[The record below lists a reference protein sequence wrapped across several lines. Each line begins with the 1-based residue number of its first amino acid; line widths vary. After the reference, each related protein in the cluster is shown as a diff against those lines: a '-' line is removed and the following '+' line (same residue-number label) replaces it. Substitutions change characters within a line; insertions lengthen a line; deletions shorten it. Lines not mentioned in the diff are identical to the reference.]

1 LFQPFTQLDSS
12 SNNRSYGG
20 SGLGLSISKELCE
33 LMGGDIGILK
43 SKVNVGT
50 TFQFTVCVLKDIE
63 QPIDPMRVLI
73 VEYISRCTTE
83 KRALIYVTTK
93 NNQEVLCHTLQ
104 LLNIH
109 TLVAAHSDLFLH
121 GLTQTMDFVF
131 IDATLYMNEDIKP
144 QLYPNTHFIVLASVT
159 QREQLR
165 KLKLQEQQQPLVSV
179 FSKPLSTFKLISF
192 LVNHNQTT
200 QRNEMKKIK

>member
-12 SNNRSYGG
+12 SNTRSYGG
-20 SGLGLSISKELCE
+20 SGLGLSLSKELCE

-50 TFQFTVCVLKDIE
+50 TFWFTVCVLKDIE

-73 VEYISRCTTE
+73 GEYLSRGSE

-109 TLVAAHSDLFLH
+109 TLVATHSGMFLH
-121 GLTQTMDFVF
+121 GLGQSMDFVF
-131 IDATLYMNEDIKP
+131 IDATLFMKEDIKP
-144 QLYPNTHFIVLASVT
+144 QLYPNTHFIVLTSVT
-159 QREQLR
+159 QREQLQ
-165 KLKLQEQQQPLVSV
+165 KLKLQEQQQPLVSI